1 MNKFITVL
9 ILVLLSGIFGACI
22 AQQEGLSPDLK
33 AAALKD
39 AACTTAARG
48 QSVDEQINDAKSGN
62 EQSANAKSVD
72 PKGNDSTLEALP
84 IRTGGREVGTIVE
97 VQGACHCRNGNC
109 DALVYLRNGEG
120 YRLALH
126 EKYASLHPMK
136 IVKQGMPSLTG
147 QFEISALKMETT
159 VYDWDGKSYKASLC
173 ATVIRGKR
181 VPSITRHPCR
191 APAQ

>member
-9 ILVLLSGIFGACI
+9 ILVLLGGVLALCV
-22 AQQEGLSPDLK
+22 AQPEGLSPDLK

-39 AACTTAARG
+39 AACTTAAG
-48 QSVDEQINDAKSGN
+48 AQHADAKSADRQNDDG
-62 EQSANAKSVD
+62 QSADANS
-72 PKGNDSTLEALP
+72 DSTVEALP
-84 IRTGGREVGTIVE
+84 IRSSGREVGAIVE
-97 VQGACHCRNGNC
+97 VQGACHCQNGNC

-147 QFEISALKMETT
+147 QFEISTLKMETT
-159 VYDWDGKSYKASLC
+159 VYDWDGKSYKPSLC
-173 ATVIRGKR
+173 ATVIKGKR
-181 VPSITRHPCR
+181 VPSITRHPCKL
-191 APAQ
+191 PAR